1 MTLVSGGTSFPVEV
15 GEDEDRKL
23 WVQFAG
29 ERLAFDL
36 PPDARADGGGLW
48 SIVVGGRQYE
58 VQVSL
63 DDRHIAVEVDG
74 ERYSFERREAPEA
87 GASARRQGGSADVV
101 APMPGKVVK
110 LLAAAGE
117 QVQAN
122 QGILLFEAMKMQNEI
137 RSPLAGKLVD
147 LAVREGQA
155 VESRDRLFTV
165 KADPATAG
173 RAGTE

>member
-1 MTLVSGGTSFPVEV
+1 MKKMTLVSGGTSFPVGV
-15 GEDEDRKL
+15 GEDDDRKL
-23 WVQFAG
+23 WVQLSG

-36 PPDARADGGGLW
+36 AGDARGDGGGLW
-48 SIVVGGRQYE
+48 SVVVGGRQYE

-74 ERYSFERREAPEA
+74 ERYSFERQEAPEA
-87 GASARRQGGSADVV
+87 GASARRHGGSAEVV

-110 LLAAAGE
+110 LLVAPGE

-137 RSPLAGKLVD
+137 RSPLSGKLVA

-165 KADPATAG
+165 KADSDTVGP
-173 RAGTE
+173 E

>member
-15 GEDEDRKL
+15 GEDEDRKP
-23 WVQFAG
+23 WVQFSG

-87 GASARRQGGSADVV
+87 GASARRQGGSAEVV

>member
-1 MTLVSGGTSFPVEV
+1 MKKMTLVSGGTSFPVGV

-23 WVQFAG
+23 WVQLSG

-36 PPDARADGGGLW
+36 VGDVRAEGGGLW

-63 DDRHIAVEVDG
+63 NDRHIAVEVDG
-74 ERYSFERREAPEA
+74 ETYSFERQEAPEA
-87 GASARRQGGSADVV
+87 GASARQHAGRAEVV

-110 LLAAAGE
+110 LLVAPGE

-137 RSPLAGKLVD
+137 RSPLAGKLVA

-155 VESRDRLFTV
+155 VESRDQLFTV
-165 KADPATAG
+165 KADPDT
-173 RAGTE
+173 AGTE